1 MTTTER
7 VAEKRRILAE
17 ENYRKSFRY
26 RASQSVV
33 EINEVLT
40 KHFGNAWENCRDWT
54 FVIMIILIASINI

>member
-26 RASQSVV
+26 RASQSIV

-40 KHFGNAWENCRDWT
+40 RHFGKAWENCRDWA
-54 FVIMIILIASINI
+54 FVIMIILIASILL

>member
-17 ENYRKSFRY
+17 ENYRKSSRY
-26 RASQSVV
+26 RGR
-33 EINEVLT
+33 ECIEERNEVLT
-40 KHFGNAWENCRDWT
+40 KHFGKAWENCRDWT

>member
-1 MTTTER
+1 MTTTDR
-7 VAEKRRILAE
+7 VAEKHRILTE
-17 ENYRKSFRY
+17 ENGRKSFRY

-40 KHFGNAWENCRDWT
+40 RHFSKAWENCRDWT

>member
-7 VAEKRRILAE
+7 VAEKRRILTE
-17 ENYRKSFRY
+17 ENGRKSFRY

-40 KHFGNAWENCRDWT
+40 RHFGKAWENCRDWI

>member
-1 MTTTER
+1 MMTTER

-26 RASQSVV
+26 RASQSIV
-33 EINEVLT
+33 EINEVWT
-40 KHFGNAWENCRDWT
+40 THFGKAWENRRDWT